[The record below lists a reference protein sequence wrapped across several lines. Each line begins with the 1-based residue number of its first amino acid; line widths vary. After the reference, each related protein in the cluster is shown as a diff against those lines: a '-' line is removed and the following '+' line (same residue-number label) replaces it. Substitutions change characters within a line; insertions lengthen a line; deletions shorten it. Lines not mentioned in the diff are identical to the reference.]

1 MQKTVCTNPK
11 AHKDYHIEEKFET
24 GIELRGSEVKSLRAG
39 QASLKESFGMVKDGE
54 VFLINSYI
62 APYEGANI
70 FNHEPKRDRKLLMHR
85 REINRLIGK
94 SKTKGYTLVPLKIY
108 FSDKYAKLQLG
119 LGKGKK
125 NIDKRE
131 DIKRKDAER
140 EMERAIKNK
149 RQNYR

>member
-1 MQKTVCTNPK
+1 MQKIVCTNRT
-11 AHKDYHIEEKFET
+11 AFRDFHIEEKFEA

-39 QASLKESFGMVKDGE
+39 QASLKESFGMVRDEE

-70 FNHEPKRDRKLLMHR
+70 FNHQPKRERKLLMHR

-94 SKTKGYTLVPLKIY
+94 SQAKGYTLVPLKIY
-108 FSDKYAKLQLG
+108 FSKKYAKLELG

-149 RQNYR
+149 RYN

>member
-1 MQKTVCTNPK
+1 MQKVVCTNRT
-11 AHKDYHIEEKFET
+11 AFRDFHIEEKFEA

-39 QASLKESFGMVKDGE
+39 QASLKESFGMVRDEE

-70 FNHEPKRDRKLLMHR
+70 FNHQPKRERKLLMHR

-94 SKTKGYTLVPLKIY
+94 SQAKGYTLVPLKIY
-108 FSDKYAKLQLG
+108 FSKKYAKLELG

-140 EMERAIKNK
+140 EMERAIKSK
-149 RQNYR
+149 RYN

>member
-1 MQKTVCTNPK
+1 MQKVVCTNRT
-11 AHKDYHIEEKFET
+11 AFRDFHIEEKYEA

-39 QASLKESFGMVKDGE
+39 QASLKESFGMVRDDE
-54 VFLINSYI
+54 VFLVNSYI

-70 FNHEPKRDRKLLMHR
+70 FNHQPKRERKLLMHR

-94 SKTKGYTLVPLKIY
+94 SQAKGYTLVPLKIY
-108 FSDKYAKLQLG
+108 FSKKYAKLELG

-149 RQNYR
+149 RYN

>member
-1 MQKTVCTNPK
+1 MQKVVCTNRT
-11 AHKDYHIEEKFET
+11 AFRDFHIEEKFEA

-39 QASLKESFGMVKDGE
+39 QASLKESFGMVRDEE

-70 FNHEPKRDRKLLMHR
+70 FNHQPKRERKLLMHR

-94 SKTKGYTLVPLKIY
+94 SQAKGYTLVPLKIY
-108 FSDKYAKLQLG
+108 FSKKYAKLELG

-149 RQNYR
+149 RYN

>member
-1 MQKTVCTNPK
+1 MQKVVCTNRT
-11 AHKDYHIEEKFET
+11 AFRDFHIEEKFEA

-39 QASLKESFGMVKDGE
+39 QASLKESFGIVRDEE

-70 FNHEPKRDRKLLMHR
+70 FNHQPKRERKLLMHR

-94 SKTKGYTLVPLKIY
+94 SQAKGYTLVPLKIY
-108 FSDKYAKLQLG
+108 FSKKYAKLELG

-149 RQNYR
+149 RYN

>member
-1 MQKTVCTNPK
+1 MQKIVCTNRT
-11 AHKDYHIEEKFET
+11 ALRDYHIEEKIET
-24 GIELRGSEVKSLRAG
+24 GIELKGSEVKSLRLS
-39 QASLKESFGMVKDGE
+39 QASLKESFGMVRDGQIY
-54 VFLINSYI
+54 LINSYI

-70 FNHEPKRDRKLLMHR
+70 FNHDPKRERKLLMHR

-94 SKTKGYTLVPLKIY
+94 SQTKGYTLVPLKIY
-108 FSDKYAKLQLG
+108 FSNKYAKLELG

-149 RQNYR
+149 RYN

>member
-1 MQKTVCTNPK
+1 MQKVVCTNRT
-11 AHKDYHIEEKFET
+11 AFRDFHIEEKFEA

-39 QASLKESFGMVKDGE
+39 QASLKESFGIVRDE
-54 VFLINSYI
+54 ELFLINSYI

-70 FNHEPKRDRKLLMHR
+70 FNHQPKRERKLLMHR

-94 SKTKGYTLVPLKIY
+94 SQAKGYTLVPLKIY
-108 FSDKYAKLQLG
+108 FSKKYAKLELG

-149 RQNYR
+149 RYN

>member
-1 MQKTVCTNPK
+1 MQKVVCTNRT
-11 AHKDYHIEEKFET
+11 AFRDFHIEEKFEA

-39 QASLKESFGMVKDGE
+39 QASLKESVGMVRDEE

-70 FNHEPKRDRKLLMHR
+70 FNHQPKRERKLLMHR

-94 SKTKGYTLVPLKIY
+94 SQAKGYTLVPLKIY
-108 FSDKYAKLQLG
+108 FSKKYAKLELG

-149 RQNYR
+149 RYN